1 MKADNRNIFAVKAF
15 LREYLD
21 LRKDKDN
28 ELATVDSIRKGVEF
42 KGANLWILIFA
53 IFMASL
59 GLNVNSTAVIIG
71 AMLISPLMGPI
82 MGVGL
87 SVGLN
92 DFELM
97 KRSLKSFLITTAFS
111 VTTATIFF
119 LFTPIAEAQSEL
131 LARTSPTIYD
141 VFIALF
147 GGLAGVVALST
158 KEKGNVIPGVAIA
171 TALMPPLCTAGY
183 GLASGNLI
191 YFLGAFYL
199 YFINSVFISLATFIG
214 VRLMH
219 FQRKE
224 FVDKNREKKVRQ
236 YIVFIVILTMC
247 PAIYLTM
254 GIIRSTFFETAA
266 NRFVSE
272 QLNFDNTQVLNKKIH
287 YEGDSCEIRVVLIGP
302 EVPEASIAIARSK
315 MKDYKLEN
323 TKLIVLQGMNNND
336 AMDLSSIRAMVMEDF
351 YKNSE
356 QRLQE
361 QQVKITTLQ
370 KSLERYKSYDEM
382 SRKIIPEL
390 KVLYPS
396 VTALSISHTIETT
409 VDSMKTDTIALA
421 VLKFT
426 RRPKNDEKEKISAW
440 LQARVGAKKLRLIV
454 EE

>member
-426 RRPKNDEKEKISAW
+426 RYPKNDEKEKISAW

>member
-1 MKADNRNIFAVKAF
+1 METNQSEKKMFVVKKF
-15 LREYLD
+15 LNEYLD

-28 ELATVDSIRKGVEF
+28 ELATVESIRKGVEF

-97 KRSLKSFLITTAFS
+97 KRSLKSFFITTLFS
-111 VTTATIFF
+111 VTTATVFF
-119 LFTPIAEAQSEL
+119 LISPVAEGQSEL

-141 VFIALF
+141 VFIALM
-147 GGLAGVVALST
+147 GGLAGVTALST

-183 GLASGNLI
+183 GLATGNLI

-199 YFINSVFISLATFIG
+199 YFINSVFISLATFLG
-214 VRLMH
+214 VRVMH
-219 FQRKE
+219 FKRKE
-224 FVDKNREKKVRQ
+224 FVDKRREKTVRK
-236 YIVFIVILTMC
+236 YIVFIAVLTMC
-247 PAIYLTM
+247 PAVYLTV
-254 GIIRSTFFETAA
+254 GIIQDTFYRGAV
-266 NRFVSE
+266 NKFVTE
-272 QLNFDNTQVLNKKIH
+272 QLAFENTQVLDKKIIC
-287 YEGDSCEIRVVLIGP
+287 EGDERELRVVLIGQ

-315 MKDYKLEN
+315 MKDYKLKD
-323 TKLIVLQGMNNND
+323 TKLVIMQGMNNESLD
-336 AMDLSSIRAMVMEDF
+336 ISSIRAMVMEDF

-356 QRLQE
+356 QRLVE
-361 QQVKITTLQ
+361 QKQKIDALE
-370 KSLERYKSYDEM
+370 KELERYQSFNNLGKE
-382 SRKIIPEL
+382 IIPEL

-396 VTALSISHTIETT
+396 VKSVAISYAVETG
-409 VDSMKTDTIALA
+409 VDSLRTDTVTFA
-421 VLKFT
+421 VLKFG
-426 RRPKNDEKEKISAW
+426 KNPSTAEEKKITNW
-440 LQARVGAKKLRLIV
+440 LKARTGAKKLRLIT
-454 EE
+454 E